1 MEKTKKEN
9 VPKFLENLEAVIV
22 KRGWQYLAG
31 DEVSWA
37 DLRFVDLVDFIS
49 TLNTDCLNSHPNLQS
64 LYDKIIM
71 IPNIANW
78 RKTRPETEF

>member
-1 MEKTKKEN
+1 MEKTKKETL
-9 VPKFLENLEAVIV
+9 PKFLESLEAVIV
-22 KRGWQYLAG
+22 KRGGQYFAG

-49 TLNTDCLNSHPNLQS
+49 TLKTDCMTSYSNLQS

-78 RKTRPETEF
+78 RNTRPETEF